1 MPWRRELTPRKWLDP
16 AEQHLLSI
24 DELAAKLGTSL
35 DANNAHAS
43 RGLSAEEAAH
53 RLQRDGPNVLVE
65 PRKDPEWLKFAR
77 QFQDKLL
84 LLLIIAGVLACVAFG
99 IDTAK
104 VDGYTNII
112 LAACLF
118 AIVLVTGCM
127 TYAQERAT
135 AKILAQI
142 HALLAATCVVIRDGE
157 ERRIDAQDLVVG
169 DLVRLGTGDR
179 VPADLRVIATSELR
193 TERSGITGESAPV
206 KATAG
211 QDPPGTLALQ
221 SRALVFNSSLCVI
234 GEGLGVVI
242 RTGNRTVIGSIASL
256 ASDTAGSNETLLQK
270 EVKHFVFFIAGIAF
284 LTSCTFFIIGMARAA
299 VIYHHHIPRAA
310 FLNAFINGLIILL
323 VAFVPEGL
331 PATLTSL
338 LAITAKRMAQRHVLV
353 KKLSIVESL
362 GCATCICSDK
372 TGTLTCNVMTVEH
385 LWYNRAVYSAASGK
399 PHLLEQMAAVA
410 ATHRQQ
416 QQEQELVEQ
425 LPRQQLNLA
434 GAVTDAGEEE
444 VAGLNEVTYGADS
457 TFTISGPLAA
467 LRGKYGAPP
476 WRRFSAHAKLLAIS
490 ALCNRARPAAEREAS
505 APDAPPKKI
514 VHGAAEHVILGGAA
528 DAALFRYAELFFSV
542 ASTRAQFPPVHD
554 VPFSSATKWS
564 GVVCQDRSDPGSHVI
579 MVKGAPEV
587 ILARCTHYQYHQ
599 GVQPIDATFHEEFTH
614 AYERFG
620 SLGERVLGFAYALV
634 PPTSKEAYAADPALV
649 AECSLTFVGLVSL
662 VDPPREGVSD
672 AIATCRSAGIR
683 VIMVTGDHSL
693 TAEAIARKTG
703 IITRP
708 SAHDVAA
715 ARGVPVTQVSAVE
728 DPEVEAPVVTGE
740 ELNELTEHQWALLL
754 AKPEVVLARTSP
766 HQKLKLVEHLQ
777 AAGHVVA
784 ATGDGVNDA
793 PALKRAHVGVA
804 MGSQNASDVAREAAD
819 IILLDDNFASIVAAI
834 EEGRTLFENLRKT
847 IAYTLAH
854 TVPEVM
860 PALLNL
866 AFGLPLP
873 LNGLIILTID
883 LLTEQ
888 GPAISLAF
896 EASEHAVMQ
905 RPPRNIKSDRL
916 VKAQTLVYSYV
927 IAGFTISATCFLAY
941 LLAFTTRGVSISKLG
956 FSTDDTAFWSPP
968 PRRRNSFTSEAF
980 NASRYNTDPVY
991 AAVIT
996 PRHQRLPLSFLA
1008 AHNGQD
1014 IYPPLWVNSNGSILD
1029 ARQQWQIYQESQ
1041 SAWYLTL
1048 VMSQF
1053 WHIWLCRTRTE
1064 SLFTRG
1070 LLSNTAT
1077 LYGCVAEVAI
1087 ACFVIYLP
1095 AFHNPQAFQTAALKP
1110 LLWAPQFAFA
1120 IFILVY
1126 NELVK
1131 LAVRRRPDSW
1141 VARYLQW

>member
-434 GAVTDAGEEE
+434 GAVTDAGGPER
-444 VAGLNEVTYGADS
+444 GDLRRGQHLHHQRPIGGA
-457 TFTISGPLAA
+457 TWQVRRAA
-467 LRGKYGAPP
+467 LAP
-476 WRRFSAHAKLLAIS
+476 LQ
-490 ALCNRARPAAEREAS
+490 RPR
-505 APDAPPKKI
+505 
-514 VHGAAEHVILGGAA
+514 
-528 DAALFRYAELFFSV
+528 
-542 ASTRAQFPPVHD
+542 
-554 VPFSSATKWS
+554 
-564 GVVCQDRSDPGSHVI
+564 
-579 MVKGAPEV
+579 
-587 ILARCTHYQYHQ
+587 
-599 GVQPIDATFHEEFTH
+599 
-614 AYERFG
+614 
-620 SLGERVLGFAYALV
+620 
-634 PPTSKEAYAADPALV
+634 
-649 AECSLTFVGLVSL
+649 
-662 VDPPREGVSD
+662 
-672 AIATCRSAGIR
+672 
-683 VIMVTGDHSL
+683 
-693 TAEAIARKTG
+693 
-703 IITRP
+703 
-708 SAHDVAA
+708 
-715 ARGVPVTQVSAVE
+715 
-728 DPEVEAPVVTGE
+728 
-740 ELNELTEHQWALLL
+740 
-754 AKPEVVLARTSP
+754 
-766 HQKLKLVEHLQ
+766 Q
-777 AAGHVVA
+777 AAGHQ
-784 ATGDGVNDA
+784 
-793 PALKRAHVGVA
+793 RAV
-804 MGSQNASDVAREAAD
+804 Q
-819 IILLDDNFASIVAAI
+819 
-834 EEGRTLFENLRKT
+834 
-847 IAYTLAH
+847 
-854 TVPEVM
+854 P
-860 PALLNL
+860 
-866 AFGLPLP
+866 
-873 LNGLIILTID
+873 
-883 LLTEQ
+883 
-888 GPAISLAF
+888 
-896 EASEHAVMQ
+896 
-905 RPPRNIKSDRL
+905 RPP
-916 VKAQTLVYSYV
+916 
-927 IAGFTISATCFLAY
+927 
-941 LLAFTTRGVSISKLG
+941 
-956 FSTDDTAFWSPP
+956 
-968 PRRRNSFTSEAF
+968 
-980 NASRYNTDPVY
+980 
-991 AAVIT
+991 
-996 PRHQRLPLSFLA
+996 
-1008 AHNGQD
+1008 
-1014 IYPPLWVNSNGSILD
+1014 
-1029 ARQQWQIYQESQ
+1029 
-1041 SAWYLTL
+1041 
-1048 VMSQF
+1048 
-1053 WHIWLCRTRTE
+1053 
-1064 SLFTRG
+1064 
-1070 LLSNTAT
+1070 
-1077 LYGCVAEVAI
+1077 GC
-1087 ACFVIYLP
+1087 
-1095 AFHNPQAFQTAALKP
+1095 
-1110 LLWAPQFAFA
+1110 
-1120 IFILVY
+1120 
-1126 NELVK
+1126 
-1131 LAVRRRPDSW
+1131 
-1141 VARYLQW
+1141 